1 MFLLHIC
8 VQVSE
13 GEAGQAARVL
23 KAAME
28 DTRLS
33 VPTPVRLKMGPS
45 WGELEQL
52 NLCSRCIALNPTTT
66 RVLT

>member
-45 WGELEQL
+45 WGELEQRIL
-52 NLCSRCIALNPTTT
+52 
-66 RVLT
+66 